1 MILALGG
8 LAIVTL
14 FAWTR
19 TSRAATERARAA
31 DIAIREYADF
41 AARLFAQ
48 HTFELSGEVQLRLLR
63 PVLARSAIAP
73 AAPLT
78 VTEFAGAVRRELR
91 RMPPAYDSAVVGF
104 FVVDR
109 TGRLLG
115 TTGDP
120 RTRDVAA
127 AFVTTLGQPPPP
139 EVTDPRFQYRPVG
152 HPELEV
158 LFAETDR
165 DTSGRIYALT
175 FTSRSWRDAL
185 GNQSLAELP
194 LLPPSYVDPAIVR
207 PFPMRAD
214 SLLTIDVYGGT
225 TVYRSPRS
233 FTGGVAGEFDASNS
247 AGVRIVTTLN
257 PALVADFRQQLLGSP
272 GNLRGPPAATFP
284 LLATLL
290 VLALAAYA
298 WRIRRQNQAR
308 RGFVSTVSHEFRTP
322 LAQMRMYTEM
332 LLLGRTRDALESR
345 QWIAI
350 IMREARRLES
360 SVENILF
367 FSHLDALRTRLEREA
382 TDIGQLVESV
392 VDGYVP
398 LAEAREMRLLADAP
412 HGMVMSI
419 DPRAVRRM
427 VGNLIDNALAFG
439 PPGQTIRIDVARDGD
454 DIVLSVTDEGPGIP
468 RQQRQRI
475 FQPFDRTDTPVPPGS
490 GTGIGLAVVHG
501 LVRQH
506 GGRIE
511 IRDADGG
518 GASLVVT
525 LPTGATRTR
534 PGLAHDKKVV
544 QQLGGLAVPALLVAI
559 IALSLTTAW
568 NLRSAWRAHLAAT
581 DRAIGEL
588 AAFGARLV
596 TSGVGAELESVRV
609 LALAGMSDSALD
621 ARVVTP
627 EWIAK
632 RAFPELARIGLDTT
646 SANAG
651 AMVQRGSRDRAVA
664 MGALRDS
671 AITAE
676 IEVALAADADR
687 ASAQRRGRV
696 FAFASSSQRRFEV
709 GYLRRSDSLVAG
721 FAIAR
726 DAAWRVV
733 GSRLLPTL
741 PLLPP
746 WLGDSTLRW
755 KLDPV
760 QMDSLFSVSVAD
772 ERGHTLFTSRAPF
785 PGSPVGTL
793 DEHAT
798 RGLVT
803 SASLHPDLVA
813 RLRERSNATQRRS
826 MLLAAGAVSIP
837 VHVIIAL
844 LTLNLAAAV
853 AWYLRRQRSLAR
865 TRRDFVAAVSHELR
879 TPLAQIRL
887 FTETILLGRAG
898 SDEERDRWL
907 GIISRETRRLGDLL
921 ENVLL
926 FAQLDADRARLEV
939 ERTDLGELVE
949 EIVEGYVPLAERKG
963 MRLLAEAPSG
973 IVVMVDPRAMRQVV
987 VNLLD
992 NALKYGRTGQ
1002 VVRIEVTSVHGAAAL
1017 SIEDEGEGIPPESR
1031 DKLFEPFVR
1040 LGRSAGTTAGSGIG
1054 LSVVRDIVRLHGGR
1068 IRIEDGASRG
1078 ARFVVDLPLALTDP
1092 APKH

>member
-19 TSRAATERARAA
+19 TSRAATERSRAA

-63 PVLARSAIAP
+63 PVLARTAISP

-78 VTEFAGAVRRELR
+78 VTEFAGAVRRELQ
-91 RMPPAYDSAVVGF
+91 RMPPAYDTAVVGF

-109 TGRLLG
+109 AGQVLG
-115 TTGDP
+115 ATGDA
-120 RTRDVAA
+120 RTGDVAA

-139 EVTDPRFQYRPVG
+139 ENTDPRFQYRQVG

-158 LFAETDR
+158 LFADTDR
-165 DTSGRIYALT
+165 NTSGRIYALV
-175 FTSRSWRDAL
+175 FSSRAWRDAL

-214 SLLTIDVYGGT
+214 SLLTIDVYGGP

-233 FTGGVAGEFDASNS
+233 FSGGVAGEFDASNS

-272 GNLRGPPAATFP
+272 GNQRGPPAGVFP

-298 WRIRRQNQAR
+298 WRARRQNQAR

-332 LLLGRTRDALESR
+332 LLLGRAQGALESR

-367 FSHLDALRTRLEREA
+367 FSHLDALRTRLERET

-412 HGMVMSI
+412 QGMVMSI

-475 FQPFDRTDTPVPPGS
+475 FQPFDRTDTPAPPGS

-518 GASLVVT
+518 GASVVVT
-525 LPTGATRTR
+525 LPTGATSTR
-534 PGLAHDKKVV
+534 ASRPAPAHDKQLG
-544 QQLGGLAVPALLVAI
+544 QQLRSLAVPALLVAI
-559 IALSLTTAW
+559 IALSFTTAW

-596 TSGVGAELESVRV
+596 TAGVGAELESVRL
-609 LALAGMSDSALD
+609 LALAG
-621 ARVVTP
+621 
-627 EWIAK
+627 
-632 RAFPELARIGLDTT
+632 
-646 SANAG
+646 
-651 AMVQRGSRDRAVA
+651 
-664 MGALRDS
+664 
-671 AITAE
+671 
-676 IEVALAADADR
+676 
-687 ASAQRRGRV
+687 
-696 FAFASSSQRRFEV
+696 
-709 GYLRRSDSLVAG
+709 
-721 FAIAR
+721 
-726 DAAWRVV
+726 
-733 GSRLLPTL
+733 
-741 PLLPP
+741 
-746 WLGDSTLRW
+746 
-755 KLDPV
+755 
-760 QMDSLFSVSVAD
+760 
-772 ERGHTLFTSRAPF
+772 
-785 PGSPVGTL
+785 
-793 DEHAT
+793 
-798 RGLVT
+798 
-803 SASLHPDLVA
+803 
-813 RLRERSNATQRRS
+813 
-826 MLLAAGAVSIP
+826 
-837 VHVIIAL
+837 
-844 LTLNLAAAV
+844 
-853 AWYLRRQRSLAR
+853 
-865 TRRDFVAAVSHELR
+865 
-879 TPLAQIRL
+879 
-887 FTETILLGRAG
+887 
-898 SDEERDRWL
+898 
-907 GIISRETRRLGDLL
+907 
-921 ENVLL
+921 
-926 FAQLDADRARLEV
+926 
-939 ERTDLGELVE
+939 
-949 EIVEGYVPLAERKG
+949 
-963 MRLLAEAPSG
+963 
-973 IVVMVDPRAMRQVV
+973 
-987 VNLLD
+987 
-992 NALKYGRTGQ
+992 
-1002 VVRIEVTSVHGAAAL
+1002 
-1017 SIEDEGEGIPPESR
+1017 
-1031 DKLFEPFVR
+1031 
-1040 LGRSAGTTAGSGIG
+1040 
-1054 LSVVRDIVRLHGGR
+1054 
-1068 IRIEDGASRG
+1068 
-1078 ARFVVDLPLALTDP
+1078 
-1092 APKH
+1092 